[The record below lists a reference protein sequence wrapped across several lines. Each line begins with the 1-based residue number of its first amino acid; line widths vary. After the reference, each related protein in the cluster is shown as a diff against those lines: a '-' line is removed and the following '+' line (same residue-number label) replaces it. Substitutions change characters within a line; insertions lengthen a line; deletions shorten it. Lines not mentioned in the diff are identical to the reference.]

1 MFAARLTPCPFK
13 TNSKCATTRT
23 VRWFVFSKSAAYSC
37 ECELVC
43 RSVRIA
49 EAHQWAK
56 AHFLVGARIDLATQ
70 AQAAENMAFDLEKV
84 QNIADRVARSSGLE
98 VVDVE
103 VSGGGKHRTLRV
115 FIDRPG
121 AAPAADR
128 PDGVTHEDC
137 AKFSREFGTIVDV
150 EDAFPGGSYVL
161 EVSSPGL
168 DRKLTKAADFER
180 FRGQRVKLMTREPV
194 DNNRHF
200 EGKLESFENGKLLL
214 DLSAA
219 RKKKMRP
226 KEGESSRVEI
236 ELRNVEKAN
245 LVPEI

>member
-1 MFAARLTPCPFK
+1 
-13 TNSKCATTRT
+13 
-23 VRWFVFSKSAAYSC
+23 
-37 ECELVC
+37 
-43 RSVRIA
+43 
-49 EAHQWAK
+49 
-56 AHFLVGARIDLATQ
+56 
-70 AQAAENMAFDLEKV
+70 MAFDLDKV
-84 QNIADRVARSSGLE
+84 WQIGERVAGSIGLE
-98 VVDVE
+98 VVEVE

-137 AKFSREFGTIVDV
+137 SKFSREFGTIVDV

-194 DNNRHF
+194 NNNRHF
-200 EGKLESFENGKLLL
+200 EGTLESFEGGKLLL
-214 DLSAA
+214 DVSAA

-226 KEGESSRVEI
+226 KEGETSKVEI
-236 ELRNVEKAN
+236 EFKNVEKAN